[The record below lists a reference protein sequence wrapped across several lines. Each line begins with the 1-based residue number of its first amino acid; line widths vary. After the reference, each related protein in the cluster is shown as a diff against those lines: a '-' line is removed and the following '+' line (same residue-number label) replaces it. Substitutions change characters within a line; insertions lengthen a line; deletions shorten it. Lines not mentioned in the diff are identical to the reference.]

1 MYFKKYSLLLGLLLL
16 SHWAVAQQPD
26 ITIIIGELLDSIE
39 HIEAPKVSTIDDNG
53 SFLQYLEQVKGEQ
66 VSTAFHLEEEQVVD
80 YDPSKKVIYNKRK
93 KWLEEQLEQNF
104 LQLDASAAN
113 DGQETPSYNFSTPVL
128 SKDKKTAVCYVRE
141 KCGPQCSYDS
151 VYIYSRVNGVWKLQ
165 ETKALVD

>member
-1 MYFKKYSLLLGLLLL
+1 MSIKKNSLLLGLLLL

-26 ITIIIGELLDSIE
+26 IKIIIGQLLDSIE
-39 HIEAPKVSTIDDNG
+39 HIEASTDYDNG
-53 SFLQYLEQVKGEQ
+53 SFLQYLEQVKGAEQ
-66 VSTAFHLEEEQVVD
+66 ASTTFYLEEDQAVD

-104 LQLDASAAN
+104 IQLDASAAEN
-113 DGQETPSYNFSTPVL
+113 GQEALSYNFSTPVL

-151 VYIYSRVNGVWKLQ
+151 VYIYTRINGVWKLQ
-165 ETKALVD
+165 KTKTLVD